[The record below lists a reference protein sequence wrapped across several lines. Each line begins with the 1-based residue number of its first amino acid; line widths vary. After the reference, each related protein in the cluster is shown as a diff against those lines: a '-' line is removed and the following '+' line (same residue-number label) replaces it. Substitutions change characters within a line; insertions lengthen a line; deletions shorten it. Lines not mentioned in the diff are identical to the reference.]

1 MIDHAD
7 DRYTLARLLFVLCS
21 MLYAGQT
28 ATIAISPMS
37 TGSIILIFPEVI
49 LTSGRLSGGLLEVV
63 ALAVVEEELVFDLDS
78 VFDDDAEGEV
88 VNGPALETSGRE
100 LQDGGVLLREVLLDG
115 SIAVAGDGPVV
126 LKTVF

>member
-1 MIDHAD
+1 MSIG
-7 DRYTLARLLFVLCS
+7 S
-21 MLYAGQT
+21 
-28 ATIAISPMS
+28 AIP
-37 TGSIILIFPEVI
+37 IFPEVI
-49 LTSGRLSGGLLEVV
+49 SISVRLSCGLLEVV
-63 ALAVVEEELVFDLDS
+63 ALAVIEEELVFDLDP

-126 LKTVF
+126 LKTVFIDIRKGLLLFIEMLNSKWFRNTPIQRP